1 MKILVFD
8 TCFNKTY
15 IVYKDNDIIV
25 DNKVILSTDTDY
37 HSVFLIPE
45 IRNILKNNNI
55 LFKDID
61 CIGVNIGPGSFT
73 GIRAGVTVA
82 RVLAQQTN
90 IKLVGVSSLEILAKL
105 NNTQKN
111 TIVTTDARKNKVY
124 FAKYNNNGAIIE
136 PMLLARELLFQ
147 NINSDDVVISDSSI
161 GKLLEDNGIKYINY
175 EKNDDEFGLF
185 LLDITEKKL
194 KACDFD
200 YNWAA
205 VKPLYIQPP
214 SVSKPKEVK
223 NV

>member
-90 IKLVGVSSLEILAKL
+90 IKLVGVSSLEILTKL

-124 FAKYNNNGAIIE
+124 FAKYRKHIYIDII
-136 PMLLARELLFQ
+136 
-147 NINSDDVVISDSSI
+147 
-161 GKLLEDNGIKYINY
+161 IKI
-175 EKNDDEFGLF
+175 
-185 LLDITEKKL
+185 IT
-194 KACDFD
+194 
-200 YNWAA
+200 
-205 VKPLYIQPP
+205 
-214 SVSKPKEVK
+214 S
-223 NV
+223 